1 MRTVTKF
8 ISTATLA
15 MTISLFFGIITNV
28 ANAGSLENLER
39 ERAFLVQNFLDPGLA
54 VGERSIKIDASKPR
68 LVDLERMVLRD
79 QSLTGRNTPTIRK
92 AFANY
97 DLTFLVHASA
107 EKSRALVDVWL
118 EQIGV
123 TTKEVMATVK
133 VRN

>member
-1 MRTVTKF
+1 MKPITK
-8 ISTATLA
+8 IIIIAGLAIAVGTAA
-15 MTISLFFGIITNV
+15 GI
-28 ANAGSLENLER
+28 ANAGTLENLER
-39 ERAFLVQNFLDPGLA
+39 ERAFLVKTFLDPGLGTA
-54 VGERSIKIDASKPR
+54 ERLARIDAGKPR

-79 QSLTGRNTPTIRK
+79 DSLTGRNTPVVRK

-123 TTKEVMATVK
+123 TTDTIMAAAK
-133 VRN
+133 VAH